1 MRKGYTTIELMTVI
15 GMPVVFIGL
24 AYGWIV
30 NLLALINMEPFI
42 WSAKSIIG
50 IGGVFF
56 PPVGIIMGWFVW

>member
-1 MRKGYTTIELMTVI
+1 MKTSGTALVI
-15 GMPVVFIGL
+15 MLSILVAS
-24 AYGWIV
+24 AYGWIL

-42 WSAKSIIG
+42 WSAKSVIG